1 MTTAEQTTAEQATA
15 QSAAASVI
23 PPPRVQ
29 RLGVFSQVHGR
40 TGQEI
45 REVYARLLDAI
56 VAADELGVDTFWVGQ
71 HHVDPGS
78 GRLPS
83 PFPLLAAAAERTSRI
98 RLGTA
103 LIVLPLEDPLRLAED
118 AVVTDVLS
126 GGRLELGVGAGGG
139 ADLAYRAF
147 GKDGSSEGRRR
158 TFDAHLTRLL
168 EALEGASLTG
178 EHDGPVLLP
187 DAGDLRDRVWVAA
200 GTVERA
206 AEAGRRG
213 VRLLTGT
220 FSDTPQFQRA
230 KIDAYSAAFAAAQHP
245 QARRRIS
252 AGRFVYTGESR
263 AAIEAEVRDGLTI
276 HQERIRSFAPELGD
290 LTTAEYLARV
300 TRYGALPDVVEQLR
314 ADVGIADVATDF
326 HAILSLYPAAGDVTP
341 ATDVDPRRIE
351 QLVSEIAPALGW
363 SRR

>member
-1 MTTAEQTTAEQATA
+1 MTATA
-15 QSAAASVI
+15 PLTASATGGPAR
-23 PPPRVQ
+23 PGR

-40 TGQEI
+40 TGQDI

-71 HHVDPGS
+71 HHVDPTS

-83 PFPLLAAAAERTSRI
+83 PLPLLAAAAERTTRI

-103 LIVLPLEDPLRLAED
+103 IVVLPLEDPLRLAED

-139 ADLAYRAF
+139 SEPAYRAF
-147 GKDGSSEGRRR
+147 GRGGTPDERRR
-158 TFDAHLTRLL
+158 AFDDHLTRLL
-168 EALEGASLTG
+168 DAVEGASLTG
-178 EHDGPVLLP
+178 ERTGPRLVP

-206 AEAGRRG
+206 AAAGRRG

-220 FSDTPQFQRA
+220 FSDTPAVQRA
-230 KIDAYSAAFAAAQHP
+230 KIDAWAAAFDAEGHP
-245 QARRRIS
+245 EQRRRVS
-252 AGRFVYTGESR
+252 AGRFVYTGPSR
-263 AAIEAEVRDGLTI
+263 AAIEEEVAAGLAA
-276 HQERIRSFAPELGD
+276 HQERIRAFAPELAA
-290 LTTAEYLARV
+290 LSTAQYLSRV
-300 TRYGALPDVVEQLR
+300 TRYGTVDDVVAQLG
-314 ADVGIADVATDF
+314 ADEGIADVATDF

-341 ATDVDPRRIE
+341 AADVEPRRIE
-351 QLVSEIAPALGW
+351 ELVTAIAPALGW
-363 SRR
+363 RRG

>member
-1 MTTAEQTTAEQATA
+1 MTITEQSTAARGVAE
-15 QSAAASVI
+15 
-23 PPPRVQ
+23 PRIR

-40 TGQEI
+40 TGQDI

-71 HHVDPGS
+71 HHVDPSS

-103 LIVLPLEDPLRLAED
+103 IVVLPLEHPLRLAED
-118 AVVTDVLS
+118 AVVTDLLS

-139 ADLAYRAF
+139 SEPAYRAF
-147 GKDGSSEGRRR
+147 GRDGSSEGRRR
-158 TFDAHLTRLL
+158 AFDAHLSRLL

-178 EHDGPVLLP
+178 EAGGPSLVP
-187 DAGDLRDRVWVAA
+187 AAGDLRDRVWVAA

-220 FSDTPQFQRA
+220 FSDTPAFQRA
-230 KIDAYSAAFAAAQHP
+230 KIDAYAEAFAAAGH
-245 QARRRIS
+245 AEVRRRIS
-252 AGRFVYTGESR
+252 AGRFVYTGDSR
-263 AAIEAEVRDGLTI
+263 AAIEDEVREGLAA
-276 HQERIRSFAPELGD
+276 HQERIRTFAPELGD
-290 LTTAEYLARV
+290 LTTADYLARV
-300 TRYGALPDVVEQLR
+300 TRYGALPDVVDQLR

-341 ATDVDPRRIE
+341 ATDVDPRRIA
-351 QLVSEIAPALGW
+351 QLVTEIAPALGW
-363 SRR
+363 TRG

>member
-1 MTTAEQTTAEQATA
+1 MTTTDQFDAPETDVRE
-15 QSAAASVI
+15 
-23 PPPRVQ
+23 PRVQ

-71 HHVDPGS
+71 HHVDPTS

-83 PFPLLAAAAERTSRI
+83 PFPLLAAAAERTRRI

-103 LIVLPLEDPLRLAED
+103 IVVLPLEDPLRLAED

-139 ADLAYRAF
+139 SDPAYRAF
-147 GKDGSSEGRRR
+147 GRGSSPDERRR
-158 TFDAHLTRLL
+158 AFDGNLSRLL

-178 EHDGPVLLP
+178 EPAGPRLVP

-206 AEAGRRG
+206 AVAGRRG

-220 FSDTPQFQRA
+220 FSDTPAFQRA
-230 KIDAYSAAFAAAQHP
+230 KIDAWAAAFDAAGHP
-245 QARRRIS
+245 ERRRRVS
-252 AGRFVYTGESR
+252 AGRFVYTGSSR
-263 AAIEAEVRDGLTI
+263 ADIEAEVRDGLAA
-276 HQERIRSFAPELGD
+276 HQDRIRSFAPELGD
-290 LTTAEYLARV
+290 LSTAEYLARV
-300 TRYGALPDVVEQLR
+300 TRYGDVADVIAQLR
-314 ADVGIADVATDF
+314 ADEGIAEVATDF
-326 HAILSLYPAAGDVTP
+326 HAILGLYPAAGDVTP

-351 QLVSEIAPALGW
+351 ELVTTIAPAIGW
-363 SRR
+363 SRG